1 VPRLAVV
8 LLEAIKTMLDWAF
21 RTILTVSKAAVL
33 NEELKWRHAHGKSG
47 CHSNFVVRLAV
58 QLLRDRRAATL
69 LAHYKLFLLKIS
81 LDQLIERIP
90 PGWLVD
96 LEDSHRFQVPP
107 VIRGCG

>member
-1 VPRLAVV
+1 MPRLAVV

-47 CHSNFVVRLAV
+47 GHSNFVVRLAV
-58 QLLRDRRAATL
+58 QLLPRPRRAATL

-96 LEDSHRFQVPP
+96 LEDSHRFPKCL
-107 VIRGCG
+107 R